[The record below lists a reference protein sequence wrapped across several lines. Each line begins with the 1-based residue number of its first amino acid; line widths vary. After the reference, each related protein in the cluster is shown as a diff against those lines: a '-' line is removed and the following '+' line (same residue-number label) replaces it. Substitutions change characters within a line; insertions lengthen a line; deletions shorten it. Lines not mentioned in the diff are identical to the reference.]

1 VRILALCVA
10 ASIAALAAPAA
21 SAQSPSGVLDF
32 RRVLDL
38 SRGPYIEGSVAFL
51 RVRDAAGRVVL
62 DESSGRVRWRVRRR
76 LPAGRYRLT
85 SFERP
90 CSGNCSVLDPP
101 AERCSRRITIIAHGR
116 TGVRA
121 TVRPGRGCR
130 LRVKARAALFPAP
143 ERVRAARRFL
153 AQRAGTVA
161 WALID
166 SHGRIHGLAAG
177 RTFISASL
185 VKAML
190 LVAYLRQIGSRVPTT
205 EERALLGPMITRS
218 DNELA
223 TAVFARV
230 GDAGLRTVAARAG
243 MRRFSVSGYWSGA
256 HFSAADQARF
266 FRVFDRLTPPRSR
279 GYARTLLSSIVAWHR
294 WGFSRFSLAAGF
306 DTFFK
311 GGWRSTGLGRL
322 VHEAAL
328 FERGPLRVSM
338 ALLSDGNPSH
348 DYGTATLRGVAS
360 RIFRVTA
367 GGSRP
372 RAPAAPGWSAPGTA
386 AVSGLVEVQRSA
398 PGIRVE
404 LAYATRD
411 NLTGRRLPGYCENR
425 AFLLPH
431 AARSLAR
438 VQRHLRR
445 GGLGLLVRDAYRPA
459 RASRALVRW
468 AERSGRGDLV
478 GTYIARRSRHNTGS
492 AVDLTLVRADS
503 GRPLEMGTGYD
514 DLSSRA
520 HTRNASGRALRNRL
534 LLARAMERF
543 GFVPYWREWWHFEHR
558 HSGSRYLDEPIGCRS

>member
-1 VRILALCVA
+1 MRVLALCVA
-10 ASIAALAAPAA
+10 ASIAAMAAPVA

-62 DESSGRVRWRVRRR
+62 DENSGRVRWRVRRR

-130 LRVKARAALFPAP
+130 MRVKARAALFPPP

-153 AQRAGTVA
+153 AHRAGAVA

-166 SHGRIHGLAAG
+166 SHGRIHGLAPR

-190 LVAYLRQIGSRVPTT
+190 LVAYLRQIGNRAPTT

-230 GDAGLRTVAARAG
+230 GDTGLRTVAARAG

-266 FRVFDRLTPPRSR
+266 FRVFDRLTPLPSR
-279 GYARTLLSSIVAWHR
+279 GYARTLLSSIVAWQR

-311 GGWRSTGLGRL
+311 GGWRSTELGRL

-360 RIFRVTA
+360 RIFRV
-367 GGSRP
+367 
-372 RAPAAPGWSAPGTA
+372 PAAA

-398 PGIRVE
+398 PGIRVD

-445 GGLGLLVRDAYRPA
+445 RGLGLLVRDAYRPA

-492 AVDLTLVRADS
+492 AIDLTLVRADG
-503 GRPLEMGTGYD
+503 GRTLEMGTGYD

>member
-1 VRILALCVA
+1 MRILALCVA

-62 DESSGRVRWRVRRR
+62 DESSRRVRWRVRRR

-101 AERCSRRITIIAHGR
+101 ADRCSRRITIITHGR

-130 LRVKARAALFPAP
+130 MRVKARPALFPPP

-153 AQRAGTVA
+153 AHRAGTVA

-166 SHGRIHGLAAG
+166 SHGRIHGLAPR

-190 LVAYLRQIGSRVPTT
+190 LVAYLRQIGNRVPTT

-223 TAVFARV
+223 TSVFARV

-279 GYARTLLSSIVAWHR
+279 GYARTLLSSIVAWQR

-311 GGWRSTGLGRL
+311 GGWRSTALGRL

-360 RIFRVTA
+360 RIFRV
-367 GGSRP
+367 
-372 RAPAAPGWSAPGTA
+372 PAAA

-445 GGLGLLVRDAYRPA
+445 RGLGLLVRDAYRPA

-492 AVDLTLVRADS
+492 AVDLTLVRAD
-503 GRPLEMGTGYD
+503 GGRTARDGNGLRRPLVT
-514 DLSSRA
+514 RA
-520 HTRNASGRALRNRL
+520 HEERERPGAAQPPAPRARDGALRLRP
-534 LLARAMERF
+534 LLARVVALRA
-543 GFVPYWREWWHFEHR
+543 PAQREPL
-558 HSGSRYLDEPIGCRS
+558 SG